1 MNGTDVADVETD
13 TEIAPLPAPAPAP
26 SLLTVTEL
34 DSKVAIPA
42 EEPHTEL
49 ASIPRVQEPD
59 AEPTSAKAP
68 DPVRPPAMTGSA
80 LRTRK
85 PHHEPTDPMR
95 GFGAW
100 DDPGVSVFA
109 TAAQEPIPNML
120 SYLKPMPGTACDQ
133 DKDTCKLKSQKS
145 VAENSLFR
153 LIKYQVEELA
163 ADRHTHMNPK
173 QRLERTD
180 GVITAAL
187 AEELHR
193 QQVAASRRIQLHR
206 NVNDL
211 RRLKAEVDQAH
222 TALVV
227 RQTILENER
236 QAAEIK
242 QKERNKALAEKR
254 QLEQE
259 QRAEEMKKGLKAST
273 FRRDLIIQI
282 TEAREK
288 RQKDQQAMVEEGR
301 RERREFLA
309 KVEEDRIQD
318 IIKLAKSRRELM
330 EGLQQSVAQSSANRE
345 VTAKASKGKPERGIL
360 DALGPVTATYVGME
374 RKRRHDEIEARD
386 INAAR
391 LGFQLSQIKHEIEAR
406 EQLITN
412 LLIRECQAKDSEL
425 ALNQARQKMA
435 LKREIR
441 DQLLSQRDEQKF
453 FRDKAIQQSM
463 LKPKDPTSFGE
474 RQYRNQVAQ
483 AENTHRL
490 DVQAYKDLAVMIEA
504 GKKRRAENA
513 EEMRQM
519 NKRVYDLQDIQ
530 DKLVAVERMEILGK
544 QPREVLSA
552 LRTALLTPE
561 EIKTFNLAK

>member
-13 TEIAPLPAPAPAP
+13 TEHPLAPAPAP
-26 SLLTVTEL
+26 SLLTVTE
-34 DSKVAIPA
+34 SAPTVVPATPA
-42 EEPHTEL
+42 EEPNTEL
-49 ASIPRVQEPD
+49 ASIPAAEEPD
-59 AEPTSAKAP
+59 AEPTSSKAP
-68 DPVRPPAMTGSA
+68 DPVRPPVMTGTG

-85 PHHEPTDPMR
+85 PHHEPPPMR

-100 DDPGVSVFA
+100 DDPGVSLFA

-120 SYLKPMPGTACDQ
+120 SYLKPKPGTACDH
-133 DKDTCKLKSQKS
+133 DKEACRLQSQKS
-145 VAENSLFR
+145 VAENALFR

-193 QQVAASRRIQLHR
+193 QQVEASNRIQLHK
-206 NVNDL
+206 NVVEL

-236 QAAEIK
+236 QVAEVK
-242 QKERNKALAEKR
+242 QKERAKALAEKR
-254 QLEQE
+254 QIEQE
-259 QRAEEMKKGLKAST
+259 QRAEELKKSLKAST
-273 FRRDLIIQI
+273 FRRDLILQI

-288 RQKDQQAMVEEGR
+288 RHKDQQAMVEEGR

-309 KVEEDRIQD
+309 KVEEDRTQEIV
-318 IIKLAKSRRELM
+318 KLAKNRRELM
-330 EGLQQSVAQSSANRE
+330 EGLQKSVAQSSANR
-345 VTAKASKGKPERGIL
+345 TAMAKAMKAMPERGIL

-425 ALNQARQKMA
+425 ALNQARQKKA

-441 DQLLSQRDEQKF
+441 DQLLSQRDEQEF

-463 LKPKDPTSFGE
+463 LMPKDPTSFGE
-474 RQYRNQVAQ
+474 RQYRNQLAQ

-490 DVQAYKDLAVMIEA
+490 DVQAYRDLAVMIEE
-504 GKKRRAENA
+504 GKQRRADNA

-519 NKRVYDLQDIQ
+519 NKRVYDLQAMQ
-530 DKLVAVERMEILGK
+530 DKQVAVERMKILGK
-544 QPREVLSA
+544 QPREVLSV
-552 LRTALLTPE
+552 LRTTLLTPE